1 MLALTAWERCAH
13 PGGAATKGACVSS
26 SNLET
31 YLRSFRSDRELHSF
45 QEPIQDDLARMQLLL
60 REFFRSRIP
69 LIIEVGDHLLGMSG
83 KRYRPALTL
92 LIARLRGEP
101 TRDPVFSAAVVELI
115 HTATLVH
122 DDTID
127 KSALRRGMPT
137 INSLYNDLVSTIL
150 GDYIYT
156 KAFVDLIDRGEDAIL
171 KVVARTTYQMS
182 IGEMLQIQQKR
193 SLGLV
198 EAEYMELVDAKTAS
212 LMACSCEIGAILA
225 GFPESEVESLRMFG
239 MEIGRA
245 YQITDDI
252 FDYVGDAG
260 QLGKFGLSDLAEGKV
275 TLPLIRALSVCGSN
289 EKTRVREILAAPNLS
304 QGDWRFVL
312 ELLATSGSLEECRDA
327 AHGFAQ
333 QALARLE
340 GLPPSPHLD
349 GLRQAVDYAVKR
361 SH

>member
-1 MLALTAWERCAH
+1 MLALTAWERCTL
-13 PGGAATKGACVSS
+13 PGGPETKGECVSS

-31 YLRSFRSDRELHSF
+31 YLRSFQSDRELHFF
-45 QEPIQDDLARMQLLL
+45 QEPIQSDLSRMQLLL
-60 REFFRSRIP
+60 REFFKSRIP
-69 LIIEVGDHLLGMSG
+69 LISEVGDHLLGMAG

-92 LIARLRGEP
+92 LISHLRGEP
-101 TRDPVFSAAVVELI
+101 VRDPVFSAAVVELI

-156 KAFVDLIDRGEDAIL
+156 KAFVDLIDRGEDPIL

-193 SLGLV
+193 SLDLTEG
-198 EAEYMELVDAKTAS
+198 EYMELVDAKTAS

-225 GFPESEVESLRMFG
+225 DCADAQIESLRLFG

-260 QLGKFGLSDLAEGKV
+260 QLGKYGLSDLAEGKV
-275 TLPLIRALSVCGSN
+275 TLPLIRALTICGGDQ
-289 EKTRVREILAAPNLS
+289 KARVREILMAPDLS

-312 ELLATSGSLEECRDA
+312 ELLATTGALEECRDA
-327 AHGFAQ
+327 AHGFAR
-333 QALARLE
+333 QALARLDAFS
-340 GLPPSPHLD
+340 PSPHLD
-349 GLRQAVDYAVKR
+349 GLRRAVDYAVKR
-361 SH
+361 NH

>member
-1 MLALTAWERCAH
+1 
-13 PGGAATKGACVSS
+13 VSS

-45 QEPIQDDLARMQLLL
+45 QEPIQADLVRMQLLL
-60 REFFRSRIP
+60 RDFFRSRIP
-69 LIIEVGDHLLGMSG
+69 LVEEVGDHLLGMSG

-92 LIARLRGEP
+92 LIANLRGEP
-101 TRDPVFSAAVVELI
+101 LRDPVFAAAVVELI

-137 INSLYNDLVSTIL
+137 INALYNDLVSTIL

-156 KAFVDLIDRGEDAIL
+156 KAFVDLIDRGEDPIL

-193 SLGLV
+193 HPNLTES
-198 EAEYMELVDAKTAS
+198 EYMDLVDSKTAS
-212 LMACSCEIGAILA
+212 LMAASCEIGAILA
-225 GFPESEVESLRMFG
+225 GFGEAQHESLRLFG
-239 MEIGRA
+239 MNLGRA

-260 QLGKFGLSDLAEGKV
+260 QLGKYGLSDLAEGKV
-275 TLPLIRALSVCGSN
+275 TLPLIRALAVCGED
-289 EKTRVREILAAPNLS
+289 EKTRVREILRNTSLS
-304 QGDWRFVL
+304 QEDWRFVL
-312 ELLATSGSLEECRDA
+312 ELLATTGALEECRNTA
-327 AHGFAQ
+327 FGHAR
-333 QALARLE
+333 QALGRLD
-340 GLPPSPHLD
+340 GFPPSSQLD
-349 GLRQAVDYAVKR
+349 GLRRAVDYAVKR